1 MPSTATD
8 EDGFCNSSFW
18 DPALSW
24 DTDNP
29 QLPLCFEKTALVWG
43 PCLLLWLLTPLEL
56 FVIFRSKC
64 RDVPWRFTNITK
76 VVLNTMLVILSAFS
90 LFSSIIL
97 YLNGEKIYPV
107 DIWTPC
113 VFTAT
118 FILALV
124 LLLWDRVRGLQT
136 SGVLFVFWLTLSIAG
151 MAQFL
156 TELSQVNEENP
167 EEHRHKIILYM
178 IYYPVLVLMFILNLF
193 SDPVPRI
200 TDYPKYQKICP
211 EVQASFASKV
221 VFGWF
226 DQLIWKGVRKS
237 LTVADLWD
245 LRYQDS
251 SDQVVRRFERN
262 WEKSLG
268 TITAKTTDGGKKTE
282 SNRTSPKSNRKSK
295 KKLSIIGPLCKTFW
309 IPLLSGAFTKLIGD
323 MIAFANPQV
332 LNLMIEFVASK
343 EFMWRGFL
351 YAVSMFVIAELQ
363 TVFFHQ
369 HLMSMYVI
377 GINCRTALMS
387 AIYKKALRI
396 SNSARKLSTVGE
408 VVNLMAVDAQRIT
421 EFLPFSHL
429 LWSSQLTIIAAVYF
443 LWQLLGPAA
452 LAGLAVMI
460 VLIPINTLIAK
471 KVKTL
476 QMRQMK
482 YKDERIKVMNEVL
495 SGIKALKLYAW
506 EPSFKNQIL
515 KIREKEIALLKTAA
529 LWNAS
534 TSFVWVCSSFLVSFA
549 TFGVFVFLDERNVL
563 TAEIAFVATA
573 LFNIIRNPI
582 SFFPM
587 MVQMLIQFLVAA
599 KRINAFLNAEEI
611 DENSVSHDETK
622 EEPLI
627 IENGSFSWGTES
639 TDLPILRNITLK
651 VQPGQLVAVVG
662 AVGSG
667 KSSLISAFLGEM
679 DKVSGYVN
687 TKGRIAYVPQQAWI
701 QNTTVKEN
709 ILFGS
714 NYESKKYSHTVEAC
728 ALRQDLDMLPGGD
741 STEIGEKGINLS
753 GGQKQRVSLARA
765 VYNDADIYLLDDPLS
780 AVDAH
785 VGKHIFES
793 VIGPRGELRRKT
805 RILVTHAVT
814 FLNQVDF
821 IVVLKAG
828 EITEMGTF
836 RELLAKKGEFS
847 DFLVQHITD
856 TDDPELESEIE
867 EMLDDDD
874 ERMKLKEKLKL
885 SKSGSAR
892 SSISSVSQLHLMPEN
907 DETITAHIDK
917 LIQSEKTETGSVK
930 WSVYIHYL
938 KSTGLLLS
946 LSTVGFQI
954 ISQAMAISANIW
966 LSTWTNDT
974 TAAVDG
980 VQVLDKRNFYFEIY
994 SLLGFGQVLAVLGC
1008 AFTLACCTIMASRH
1022 LHFTMLSSILRCPM
1036 SFFDTTPIGR
1046 LVNRFGKDVDVVDSV
1061 LPYTINSAMSSFAN
1075 VLGTLV
1081 VITWSTPIFA
1091 SVIVPVGLLYYLVQ
1105 KVYVATSRQLKRI
1118 ESVSRSPIFS
1128 HFSETVSGAS
1138 SIRAYRVESRFIK
1151 TSEDRVDANLVCYYP
1166 SLVSNRWLGIRLETV
1181 GNILILF
1188 AALFAVLGRD
1198 TLDSGIVG
1206 LSISYALQITGMLN
1220 HAVRMGSEI
1229 ETNIVSVERIKEYA
1243 EVPQEAPW
1251 EIQPRPHPGWPSH
1264 GTVQFKDYQVRYR
1277 EGLDLVLRGVSF
1289 VVNGGEKIGIV
1300 GRTGAGKSSLTLSLF
1315 RILEAAGGHIYID
1328 GLDISTIGLGDLRSK
1343 LTIIPQDPV
1352 LFSGSLR
1359 MNLDPF
1365 EVYSDTD
1372 LWRALQLAHLDE
1384 FTRSQTQKL
1393 HHSIIEGGEN
1403 LSVGQRQ
1410 LVCLARAL
1418 LRKTQVLILDEATAA
1433 IDLETDDLIQQTIRE
1448 EFKDCTVLTIAHRLN
1463 TIMDSDR
1470 VIVLERGTL
1479 KEFDSPTNLLKRPAS
1494 IFYGMAKDAGLV

>member
-1 MPSTATD
+1 MAERTCKRRTRKRETNSTPQITIDGRINRGGHVYTTATQCKLTLLEFGSAKCNG
-8 EDGFCNSSFW
+8 EDALKKELSSYIKLNVIFNQWTRGSSF
-18 DPALSW
+18 
-24 DTDNP
+24 
-29 QLPLCFEKTALVWG
+29 
-43 PCLLLWLLTPLEL
+43 
-56 FVIFRSKC
+56 
-64 RDVPWRFTNITK
+64 
-76 VVLNTMLVILSAFS
+76 
-90 LFSSIIL
+90 
-97 YLNGEKIYPV
+97 
-107 DIWTPC
+107 
-113 VFTAT
+113 
-118 FILALV
+118 
-124 LLLWDRVRGLQT
+124 QT
-136 SGVLFVFWLTLSIAG
+136 L
-151 MAQFL
+151 
-156 TELSQVNEENP
+156 
-167 EEHRHKIILYM
+167 
-178 IYYPVLVLMFILNLF
+178 
-193 SDPVPRI
+193 
-200 TDYPKYQKICP
+200 
-211 EVQASFASKV
+211 
-221 VFGWF
+221 
-226 DQLIWKGVRKS
+226 
-237 LTVADLWD
+237 
-245 LRYQDS
+245 
-251 SDQVVRRFERN
+251 
-262 WEKSLG
+262 
-268 TITAKTTDGGKKTE
+268 
-282 SNRTSPKSNRKSK
+282 
-295 KKLSIIGPLCKTFW
+295 
-309 IPLLSGAFTKLIGD
+309 
-323 MIAFANPQV
+323 
-332 LNLMIEFVASK
+332 
-343 EFMWRGFL
+343 
-351 YAVSMFVIAELQ
+351 
-363 TVFFHQ
+363 
-369 HLMSMYVI
+369 
-377 GINCRTALMS
+377 S
-387 AIYKKALRI
+387 AIYGALRI

-892 SSISSVSQLHLMPEN
+892 SSISSVS
-907 DETITAHIDK
+907 D
-917 LIQSEKTETGSVK
+917 TE
-930 WSVYIHYL
+930 L
-938 KSTGLLLS
+938 
-946 LSTVGFQI
+946 
-954 ISQAMAISANIW
+954 
-966 LSTWTNDT
+966 NDT
-974 TAAVDG
+974 DVHVG
-980 VQVLDKRNFYFEIY
+980 GFSLDN
-994 SLLGFGQVLAVLGC
+994 G
-1008 AFTLACCTIMASRH
+1008 
-1022 LHFTMLSSILRCPM
+1022 P
-1036 SFFDTTPIGR
+1036 
-1046 LVNRFGKDVDVVDSV
+1046 DVVIASPEPLYLDYDS
-1061 LPYTINSAMSSFAN
+1061 
-1075 VLGTLV
+1075 
-1081 VITWSTPIFA
+1081 
-1091 SVIVPVGLLYYLVQ
+1091 
-1105 KVYVATSRQLKRI
+1105 
-1118 ESVSRSPIFS
+1118 
-1128 HFSETVSGAS
+1128 
-1138 SIRAYRVESRFIK
+1138 
-1151 TSEDRVDANLVCYYP
+1151 D
-1166 SLVSNRWLGIRLETV
+1166 
-1181 GNILILF
+1181 
-1188 AALFAVLGRD
+1188 
-1198 TLDSGIVG
+1198 
-1206 LSISYALQITGMLN
+1206 
-1220 HAVRMGSEI
+1220 
-1229 ETNIVSVERIKEYA
+1229 
-1243 EVPQEAPW
+1243 
-1251 EIQPRPHPGWPSH
+1251 
-1264 GTVQFKDYQVRYR
+1264 
-1277 EGLDLVLRGVSF
+1277 
-1289 VVNGGEKIGIV
+1289 
-1300 GRTGAGKSSLTLSLF
+1300 
-1315 RILEAAGGHIYID
+1315 
-1328 GLDISTIGLGDLRSK
+1328 
-1343 LTIIPQDPV
+1343 IIPATPEPCSRVTVPTSQIPQQ
-1352 LFSGSLR
+1352 
-1359 MNLDPF
+1359 
-1365 EVYSDTD
+1365 
-1372 LWRALQLAHLDE
+1372 A
-1384 FTRSQTQKL
+1384 RS
-1393 HHSIIEGGEN
+1393 I
-1403 LSVGQRQ
+1403 
-1410 LVCLARAL
+1410 
-1418 LRKTQVLILDEATAA
+1418 
-1433 IDLETDDLIQQTIRE
+1433 
-1448 EFKDCTVLTIAHRLN
+1448 
-1463 TIMDSDR
+1463 
-1470 VIVLERGTL
+1470 
-1479 KEFDSPTNLLKRPAS
+1479 
-1494 IFYGMAKDAGLV
+1494 